1 MRYGKDY
8 YQACALQ
15 QMLQTTI
22 EQGVEQKSLGQII
35 RAWIELVAF
44 KRELRGIPRLKASE
58 LLALMPKATR
68 AAAGIADVPMEIITE
83 PTSDKESLKHSFSE
97 TVTAPP
103 TGTPPSAGE

>member
-8 YQACALQ
+8 YQACSIQ
-15 QMLQTTI
+15 EMLQTTI
-22 EQGVEQKSLGQII
+22 EQGVEAKSLGQIV

-44 KRELRGIPRLKASE
+44 KRELRGLPRLKASD

-68 AAAGIADVPMEIITE
+68 AAAGAIDLPTE
-83 PTSDKESLKHSFSE
+83 VSEPLPDKESLKHAFSE
-97 TVTAPP
+97 TVTTPP